1 MNSSV
6 IGAIQNDIGRVE
18 NVNEVQ
24 LAEKKVS
31 LTGAG
36 IASVFFY
43 VISRLYRAGKEIRR
57 NDRWLMGKD
66 N

>member
-6 IGAIQNDIGRVE
+6 IGAIQNDIGRAE

-36 IASVFFY
+36 IASVFF
-43 VISRLYRAGKEIRR
+43 LCHK
-57 NDRWLMGKD
+57 
-66 N
+66 